1 MPVIYTSGFHHQA
14 AEEIPTAGNWHI
26 DPNNEGYMT
35 TPDRLEE
42 WARPYHAHEGLICID
57 WEGGLY
63 DLLKAGGGIQNALK
77 VLYQVKVYCP
87 LAKVGYYGIPLREYW
102 HQDHDWIDSASHVM
116 PIVKASDV
124 LFPSIY
130 DFYNTNEARDHDRAA
145 RYVRLCTMLHRSV
158 VPFTHHRYHPS
169 NPTVGNKLIPAKEQV
184 DQIRACL
191 LPGVDGFCAWS
202 GDKWLYEH
210 DLTFAAT
217 VQEEFIGDETVDSW
231 NQRTNEMAVERIR
244 KAVA

>member
-1 MPVIYTSGFHHQA
+1 
-14 AEEIPTAGNWHI
+14 
-26 DPNNEGYMT
+26 MT

-57 WEGGLY
+57 WEGGLFN
-63 DLLKAGGGIQNALK
+63 LFKAGGGVKNALK
-77 VLYQVKVYCP
+77 VLYQVKSYCP

-102 HQDHDWIDSASHVM
+102 HQDHDWIDLANHVM
-116 PIVKASDV
+116 PIIRASDV
-124 LFPSIY
+124 LFPPIY
-130 DFYNTNEARDHDRAA
+130 DFYDTNEARDHDRAA

-158 VPFTHHRYHPS
+158 VPFTLHRYHSS
-169 NPTVGNKLIPAKEQV
+169 NPAVGNKLIPAKEQV

-202 GDKWLYEH
+202 GDEYYLKKVREGYTQIDPRWP
-210 DLTFAAT
+210 DIFS
-217 VQEEFIGDETVDSW
+217 DEILDGETDE
-231 NQRTNEMAVERIR
+231 QYLGRTNEMAVERVR